1 MWPVAEIPT
10 CDSTQNWAF
19 AQIAAHRVQSGFAVY
34 TLAQT
39 AGVGRQGH
47 AWLDSGQGLALSLGW
62 PETTMLRG
70 WPAWISLTVAEAT
83 MALYGLMP
91 SEIGLKWPNDLMVAG
106 KKLGGVLVHQKR
118 LHGRSW
124 LVAGVGLNLR
134 WVTPP
139 PQDIA
144 ATDLFSLLGRPI
156 DPGPFVAALVE
167 RCAQAVANPTPELWA
182 RRFYALD
189 VFRGQEVCV
198 RAPQGRAAANLR
210 EGSPGQPGIAVYGRH
225 AAMDAEGRIGIQT
238 ADGLHFFGL
247 GELSLRKAG
256 EDSHG

>member
-1 MWPVAEIPT
+1 MWSVAEIPT

-19 AQIAAHRVQSGFAVY
+19 AQIAANPVQSGFAVY

-47 AWLDSGQGLALSLGW
+47 TWLDSGHGLALSLGW
-62 PETTMLRG
+62 PETTALRG
-70 WPAWISLTVAEAT
+70 WPAWISLAVAETA
-83 MALYGLMP
+83 MVLYGLTP
-91 SEIGLKWPNDLMVAG
+91 SDIGLKWPNDLMAEG

-134 WVTPP
+134 WVRPP
-139 PQDIA
+139 PQGMA
-144 ATDLFSLLGRPI
+144 ATDLSSLVGRPI

-167 RCAQAVANPTPELWA
+167 RCAQAVAHPTPELWA
-182 RRFYALD
+182 QRFYALD
-189 VFRGQEVCV
+189 VFRGQEVSV
-198 RAPQGRAAANLR
+198 TGPQGRAPNAQER
-210 EGSPGQPGIAVYGRH
+210 SPGQAGAAVNGRY

-238 ADGLHFFGL
+238 VEGLHFFGL
-247 GELSLRKAG
+247 GELSLRRAG
-256 EDSHG
+256 EDADV

>member
-19 AQIAAHRVQSGFAVY
+19 AQIAANRVQSGFAVY

-62 PETTMLRG
+62 PETTVLRG
-70 WPAWISLTVAEAT
+70 WPAWISLTVAEAA

-91 SEIGLKWPNDLMVAG
+91 SDIGLKWPNDLMAAG

-118 LHGRSW
+118 VHGRSW

-134 WVTPP
+134 WVVPP
-139 PQDIA
+139 PRDIA

-167 RCAQAVANPTPELWA
+167 RCAQAVANPSPELWA
-182 RRFYALD
+182 QRFYALD

-198 RAPQGRAAANLR
+198 RGAEGRLPQPQEKRPGPS
-210 EGSPGQPGIAVYGRH
+210 GSAVCGRH
-225 AAMDAEGRIGIQT
+225 TAIDAEGRIGVQT

-256 EDSHG
+256 EDSRG